1 MGLGLWSFLS
11 VFPPLTHPRPPN
23 IVRTPMGLLDSLL
36 SGGDKLQIATSLITK
51 HSSGNGLAGLAQQ
64 FDQQGLGQ
72 LMQSW
77 IGTGENRPISPDQ
90 MNQVLGR
97 EQVEQLAQQHGM
109 QGSELSGALAKML
122 PQLVDKLTPKGQVP
136 PSNDLQGMLAGLL
149 GSLGK

>member
-1 MGLGLWSFLS
+1 
-11 VFPPLTHPRPPN
+11 
-23 IVRTPMGLLDSLL
+23 MGLLDSLL